1 MYDAT
6 DYTYNP
12 YYLQPATIQRT
23 QSDGKVLTTVNRY
36 AYDMT
41 QISPYN
47 DMVAAHMISQP
58 IEVEKQLNGV
68 KINRTVNLYST
79 SWPAFPGHVL
89 PSYLQT
95 QKSNN
100 PTEDRIRYQD
110 YDGYGNASS
119 LSYIAGPKVAYIWGY
134 NGLYPIAKAINTSP
148 ADIGFTNCEEPLTLA
163 QTDKSGSNMVFYSN
177 SGAYTSYDAHTGH
190 KSFSL
195 TNGSGHTISTRNTLL
210 AGKYVFSYWSKGST
224 PTSSTTVGLP
234 VSFTILDQKDQT
246 ADSKGWQY
254 HEDVVNIPTSDHF
267 TIYPNLSG
275 ADILIDDIRIYPL
288 GAEMTTYTY
297 DPLVG
302 VTSMTDARNNTTYY
316 EYDYFHRLSN
326 VKDQNGNIKNR
337 YCYNY
342 AGQSMGCQIPF
353 VTPTPPPSPDPPV
366 GLYFRVEISNVN
378 NEYYGSGD
386 NYSSFQTGDVC
397 IKLYS
402 NPECTIPLT
411 LPYDIPFVL
420 TMGDNILDD
429 LGGDIAEPDYGIF
442 TLIAGNSSYCL
453 GTMDLDNISHYIGSD
468 NNPHYQEFIYHYD
481 LTPGSNAYRT
491 KPTVFN

>member
-1 MYDAT
+1 
-6 DYTYNP
+6 
-12 YYLQPATIQRT
+12 LQPATIQNT
-23 QSDGKVLTTVNRY
+23 LSDGKVLTTINRY
-36 AYDMT
+36 AYDMP
-41 QISPYN
+41 QVSPYS

-58 IEVEKQLNGV
+58 VEIEKQLNGV
-68 KINRTVNLYST
+68 KLNKTVNLYSN
-79 SWPAFPGHVL
+79 SWSALPGFVL
-89 PSYLQT
+89 PSYVQM

-100 PTEDRIRYQD
+100 TVETRIQYNA
-110 YDGYGNASS
+110 YDGYGNSSS
-119 LSYIAGPKVAYIWGY
+119 LSYTNGPNVIYIWGY
-134 NGLYPIAKAINTSP
+134 NGLYPIVKAVNAVTGNI
-148 ADIGFTNCEEPLTLA
+148 AFTNCEDPLTLS

-190 KSFSL
+190 KSFSF
-195 TNGSGHTISTRNTLL
+195 TNGSSHTISTRNTLP

-224 PTSSTTVGLP
+224 PTSDATVGIP
-234 VSFTILDQKDQT
+234 GSFTIISQKNQP

-254 HEDVVNIPTSDHF
+254 HENVVSIPVADYF
-267 TIYPNLSG
+267 TLSPNGGG
-275 ADILIDDIRIYPL
+275 ADILIDDIRIYPV

-302 VTSMTDARNNTTYY
+302 ITSITDARNNATYY

-326 VKDQNGNIKNR
+326 VKDQNGNIKSR

-342 AGQSMGCQIPF
+342 AGQSFGCLIPF
-353 VTPTPPPSPDPPV
+353 TQPPPTPTPDPPV

-378 NEYYGSGD
+378 IEYSGSGD

-402 NPECTIPLT
+402 DPACTIPLT
-411 LPYDIPFVL
+411 LSYDIPFVL

-429 LGGDIAEPDYGIF
+429 LGGNIAEPDYGIF
-442 TLIAGNSSYCL
+442 TLTAGNSSYCL
-453 GTMDLDNISHYIGSD
+453 GTMDLDDITHYIGTD
-468 NNPHYQEFIYHYD
+468 NNPHYQEFVYHYD

-491 KPTVFN
+491 KPTIFN